1 LLKNFFREGESMNKT
16 EQQARWWRYAA
27 WTAPFVALAIILG
40 EILLGFESLVNITS
54 VSIVVIFVAT
64 SVFWWWWAISK
75 IVYMVQCAKRT
86 EENFDTL
93 KDELKEI
100 KKDVGDWQRREQET
114 N

>member
-1 LLKNFFREGESMNKT
+1 MNT

-40 EILLGFESLVNITS
+40 EILLGFDSIVNITS
-54 VSIVVIFVAT
+54 ISVVVIFITV

-75 IVYMVQCAKRT
+75 IVIMMSTSERVEK
-86 EENFDTL
+86 NFELL

-100 KKDVGDWQRREQET
+100 KKDVGDRQWREPDS

>member
-1 LLKNFFREGESMNKT
+1 MNT
-16 EQQARWWRYAA
+16 EKQARWWRYAA

-40 EILLGFESLVNITS
+40 EILLGFDSLVNITS
-54 VSIVVIFVAT
+54 VSIVVIFITT

-75 IVYMVQCAKRT
+75 IVTMMSTSERVEK
-86 EENFDTL
+86 NFELL

-100 KKDVGDWQRREQET
+100 KKDVGNRQWREPDS